1 MEGGKDA
8 SAEERDGGEGEVVVE
23 EKSAGDESG
32 CGSMEL
38 MAVAMAASVM
48 VREVDGESEREGSGR
63 WRLMFLSS

>member
-1 MEGGKDA
+1 MEEGG
-8 SAEERDGGEGEVVVE
+8 GGEGEVIIE
-23 EKSAGDESG
+23 EKSASDESG

-63 WRLMFLSS
+63 WHLMFLPS